1 MNYKNQQIFGF
12 SIVLTIAIIFMVIEF
27 IIFQNGSFTGTGM
40 VVALLSIL
48 LIVVGVGI
56 AFWTI
61 RRTTRQLKQV
71 TTVMEQIDFD
81 TSEPLPRLHVTASG
95 EIGNIATAFNKMSE
109 ALEAHTHQA
118 SEFNK
123 HIEES
128 NWIQTQLAHI
138 GNVYRNVNAIDDLA
152 DRLIHELTPAVESA
166 YGIFYFCEEE
176 NGIELLKRKA
186 SYATYSD
193 VPDLVHAF
201 KFGEG
206 IIGQTA
212 LEKQTHIMKAPSDH
226 PIRIQTGATVI
237 PIQEIMIVPIL
248 FENRTVVVIEL
259 GTIHGF
265 SQRQQQLVERI
276 ANTFG
281 VVVNNIDNRMQ
292 VDRLLRESQTLTEE
306 LQSQQEELQVQ
317 QEELQATNEQLRE
330 RNHYAE
336 IKTEELQITQKELQ
350 LYSEE
355 LSRSSRYK
363 SEFLANMSHEL
374 RTPLNSILILSQLI
388 SEKEKQHEEDD
399 VPHFGEV
406 INRSGQDLLTLIDD
420 ILDLSKVEA
429 GMVEVQRDSV
439 AVYDLPEVM
448 GYSFDKIAEQK
459 GIEFH
464 SHIDENVP
472 DVFYTDEKR
481 LQQIMKNLLSNAFKF
496 TSKGS
501 VTINISLADES
512 IVAKGYSIPEQMDY
526 MLAISVT
533 DTGIG
538 IKEDKQSLIFEAFQQ
553 EDGTTERQYGG
564 TGLGLSICREFSK
577 LLGGYVTVQS
587 ELGKGSTFTLY
598 LPSLAINEEGQPV
611 TKPVSPTWMDKEE
624 QEDSLARLQGKSVL
638 VVDDD
643 LRNIFALEGVLKL
656 KGMHVRSA
664 QNGEEAI
671 ALLHAE
677 STDIVLMD
685 MMMPIMD
692 GYEAMRWIRLEE
704 KWKDLPIIAL
714 TAKAMK
720 DDRELCIE
728 AGASDYISKPMNVEQ
743 LLSVILVWLSDWEQP
758 DQVSSPEQE
767 QTQEQNK

>member
-1 MNYKNQQIFGF
+1 MNYKNQQFFGF
-12 SIVLTIAIIFMVIEF
+12 SIVLIIAIMFMVIEF
-27 IIFQNGSFTGTGM
+27 IILQNGTFNTTGM
-40 VVALLSIL
+40 VVALLSLIL
-48 LIVVGVGI
+48 VIIGIGI

-61 RRTTRQLKQV
+61 KKTTLQLKQV
-71 TTVMEQIDFD
+71 TTVIEQMDFD
-81 TSEPLPRLHVTASG
+81 TSEPLPRLHVKDSG

-109 ALEAHTHQA
+109 ALEVHTHQS

-128 NWIQTQLAHI
+128 NWIQTQLAHM
-138 GNVYRNVNAIDDLA
+138 GNVYRNVNVIQDLA
-152 DRLIHELTPAVESA
+152 DRFIRELTPVVGSA
-166 YGIFYFCEEE
+166 YGIFYFSEEQ
-176 NGIELLKRKA
+176 NGIEILKKTA
-186 SYATYSD
+186 SYAAYSD
-193 VPDLVHAF
+193 MPELFTEF
-201 KFGEG
+201 KIGEG

-212 LEKQTHIMKAPSDH
+212 FEKKTHIMQAPADH
-226 PIRIQTGATVI
+226 PIRIQTGATSI
-237 PIQEIMIVPIL
+237 SIQEIMIVPIL

-265 SQRQQQLVERI
+265 SQRQQQLIERI
-276 ANTFG
+276 ATTLG

-388 SEKEKQHEEDD
+388 SEKDKQYEEDD
-399 VPHFGEV
+399 TPHFGEV

-439 AVYDLPEVM
+439 AVYELPEVM

-459 GIEFH
+459 GIEFY
-464 SHIDENVP
+464 SHIDEDVP

-501 VTINISLADES
+501 VKINIALADAS
-512 IVAKGYSIPEQMDY
+512 IIAKGYSVPDQMDY

-538 IKEDKQSLIFEAFQQ
+538 IKEDKQNLIFEAFQQ

-598 LPSLAINEEGQPV
+598 LPSLIMDDEGQPV
-611 TKPVSPTWMDKEE
+611 TKPLPPTWMDKEE
-624 QEDSLARLQGKSVL
+624 QEDSLARLQGKKVL

-643 LRNIFALEGVLKL
+643 LRNIFALEGVLKT

-671 ALLHAE
+671 ALLNAE
-677 STDIVLMD
+677 PTDIVLMD

-692 GYEAMRWIRLEE
+692 GYEAMRWIRMEE

-743 LLSVILVWLSDWEQP
+743 LLSVILVWLSDWEH
-758 DQVSSPEQE
+758 PERPPVQIQE
-767 QTQEQNK
+767 K

>member
-12 SIVLTIAIIFMVIEF
+12 SIVLTLAIIFMVTEF
-27 IIFQNGSFTGTGM
+27 IIFKNGSFTGIGM

-61 RRTTRQLKQV
+61 KRTTNQLKQV
-71 TTVMEQIDFD
+71 TTVMEQINFD
-81 TSEPLPRLHVTASG
+81 TSESLPRLHVTSSG
-95 EIGNIATAFNKMSE
+95 EVGNIATAFNKMSE
-109 ALEAHTHQA
+109 ALEVHTHQA

-138 GNVYRNVNAIDDLA
+138 ANVYRNVNAIDELA
-152 DRLIHELTPAVESA
+152 ERFIHELTPVVGSA
-166 YGIFYFCEEE
+166 YGIFYFCEEH
-176 NGIELLKRKA
+176 NGIEMLKRKA

-193 VPDLVHAF
+193 NPDLLHAF

-212 LEKQTHIMKAPSDH
+212 LEKKTHIIKAPSDY

-259 GTIHGF
+259 GTIDEF

-330 RNHYAE
+330 RNHYSE
-336 IKTEELQITQKELQ
+336 IKTEELQIAQKELQ

-355 LSRSSRYK
+355 LSRSSQYK

-388 SEKEKQHEEDD
+388 SEKDKTHEEDD
-399 VPHFGEV
+399 TPHFGEV
-406 INRSGQDLLTLIDD
+406 IHHSGQDLLNLIDD

-439 AVYDLPEVM
+439 SVYDLPEVM

-459 GIEFH
+459 GIAF
-464 SHIDENVP
+464 SSNIDENVP

-501 VTINISLADES
+501 VMINIALADES
-512 IVAKGYSIPEQMDY
+512 MVAKGYNVPEQMDY

-538 IKEDKQSLIFEAFQQ
+538 IKEDKQNLIFEAFQQ

-611 TKPVSPTWMDKEE
+611 TKPLPLTWMDQEE
-624 QEDSLARLQGKSVL
+624 QQDSLARLQGKSVL

-643 LRNIFALEGVLKL
+643 LRNIFALEGVLKG

-671 ALLHAE
+671 ALLNAE
-677 STDIVLMD
+677 SADIVLMD

-692 GYEAMRWIRLEE
+692 GYEAMRWIRMEE
-704 KWKDLPIIAL
+704 KWKNLPIIAL

-743 LLSVILVWLSDWEQP
+743 LLSVILVWLSDWEHP
-758 DQVSSPEQE
+758 
-767 QTQEQNK
+767 QTLYNQKQQQ

>member
-12 SIVLTIAIIFMVIEF
+12 SIVLTIAIIFMITEF
-27 IIFQNGSFTGTGM
+27 IIFQNKPFIGTGM
-40 VVALLSIL
+40 IVALLSIL
-48 LIVVGVGI
+48 LIVIGVGI

-61 RRTTRQLKQV
+61 KGTTHQLKQV
-71 TTVMEQIDFD
+71 TTVLKQINFD
-81 TSEPLPRLHVTASG
+81 TSEPLPRLHVTAGG
-95 EIGNIATAFNKMSE
+95 EVGNIAIAFNKMSK
-109 ALEAHTHQA
+109 ALEVHTHQA

-138 GNVYRNVNAIDDLA
+138 GNVYRNVNTMDDLA
-152 DRLIHELTPAVESA
+152 DRFIHELTPVAGA
-166 YGIFYFCEEE
+166 TYGIFYFCEKE
-176 NGIELLKRKA
+176 NKDDILKKKA
-186 SYATYSD
+186 SYATYND
-193 VPDLVHAF
+193 MPDLLQEF
-201 KFGEG
+201 KLGEG

-212 LEKQTHIMKAPSDH
+212 LEKKTHMIKAPLDH
-226 PIRIQTGATVI
+226 PIRIQTGATFI
-237 PIQEIMIVPIL
+237 PIQEIITVPIL
-248 FENRTVVVIEL
+248 FKNRTVVVIEL
-259 GTIHGF
+259 GTIHSF
-265 SQRQQQLVERI
+265 SQIQQQLVERI

-355 LSRSSRYK
+355 LSRSSQYK

-399 VPHFGEV
+399 TPHFGDV
-406 INRSGQDLLTLIDD
+406 IHRSGQDLLTLIDD

-429 GMVEVQRDSV
+429 GMVELQRDSV

-459 GIEFH
+459 GIEF
-464 SHIDENVP
+464 SSTIDENVP

-512 IVAKGYSIPEQMDY
+512 IAAKGYSVPEQMDY

>member
-1 MNYKNQQIFGF
+1 MNYKKQQILGF
-12 SIVLTIAIIFMVIEF
+12 SIVLTVAILFMVIEF
-27 IIFQNGSFTGTGM
+27 MIFRNSSSTGM
-40 VVALLSIL
+40 VLTVVLLAVILIVIGITIALL
-48 LIVVGVGI
+48 
-56 AFWTI
+56 TI
-61 RRTTRQLKQV
+61 RRTTDQLKQV
-71 TTVMEQIDFD
+71 TTVIQQIDFD
-81 TSEPLPRLHVTASG
+81 SSEPLPRLDIKAND
-95 EIGNIATAFNKMSE
+95 EIGNLATAFNKMSDT
-109 ALEAHTHQA
+109 LQSHTQKA
-118 SEFNK
+118 NEFNT

-128 NWIQTQLAHI
+128 NWIQTHLAHI
-138 GNVYRNVNAIDDLA
+138 GNVYRNVNAIDELA
-152 DRLIHELTPAVESA
+152 ERFMSELAPVVDAA
-166 YGIFYFCEEE
+166 YGIFYFCEEQQE
-176 NGIELLKRKA
+176 TNVLKKQA
-186 SYATYSD
+186 SYAMYSD
-193 VPDLVHAF
+193 MNETLAEF
-201 KFGEG
+201 KMGEG
-206 IIGQTA
+206 IVGQTA
-212 LEKQTHIMKAPSDH
+212 LEKKTRIIQAPADY
-226 PIRIQTGATVI
+226 PIRIQTGATSI
-237 PIQEIMIVPIL
+237 ALQEIMIIPIL
-248 FENRTVVVIEL
+248 FENRTVVVLEL
-259 GTIHGF
+259 GTIHHF
-265 SQRQQQLVERI
+265 SQTHQQLIERI
-276 ANTFG
+276 ASTFG

-306 LQSQQEELQVQ
+306 LQAQQEELQVQ

-355 LSRSSRYK
+355 LSRSSQYK

-388 SEKEKQHEEDD
+388 SEKEKSHEDD
-399 VPHFGEV
+399 DTPHFGEV
-406 INRSGQDLLTLIDD
+406 IHRSGQDLLTLIDD

-448 GYSFDKIAEQK
+448 GYSFDKIAEKK
-459 GIEFH
+459 GIEFQ
-464 SHIDENVP
+464 SLIDENVP

-481 LQQIMKNLLSNAFKF
+481 LQQILKNLLSNAFKF

-501 VTINISLADES
+501 VTIHIALADTS
-512 IVAKGYSIPEQMDY
+512 IAAKGYSVPEQMDY

-538 IKEDKQSLIFEAFQQ
+538 IKEDKQNLIFEAFQQ
-553 EDGTTERQYGG
+553 EDGTTDRQYGG

-598 LPSLAINEEGQPV
+598 LPSLMLNAEGQPV
-611 TKPVSPTWMDKEE
+611 TKPLPPTWMDQEE
-624 QEDSLARLQGKSVL
+624 QQDSLARLQGKNVL

-643 LRNIFALEGVLKL
+643 LRNIFALEGVLKG

-671 ALLHAE
+671 ALLNAE
-677 STDIVLMD
+677 PADIVLMD

-692 GYEAMRWIRLEE
+692 GYEAMRWIRLED

-743 LLSVILVWLSDWEQP
+743 LLSVILVWLTDSKLSDNTIVQ
-758 DQVSSPEQE
+758 S
-767 QTQEQNK
+767 

>member
-12 SIVLTIAIIFMVIEF
+12 SIVLTLAIIFMVTEF
-27 IIFQNGSFTGTGM
+27 IIFKNGSFTGIGM

-61 RRTTRQLKQV
+61 KRTTNQLKQV
-71 TTVMEQIDFD
+71 TTVMEQINFD
-81 TSEPLPRLHVTASG
+81 TSESLPRLHVTSSG
-95 EIGNIATAFNKMSE
+95 EVGNIATAFNKMSE
-109 ALEAHTHQA
+109 ALEVHTHQA

-138 GNVYRNVNAIDDLA
+138 ANVYRNVNAIDELA
-152 DRLIHELTPAVESA
+152 ERFIHELTPIVGSA
-166 YGIFYFCEEE
+166 YGIFYFCEEH
-176 NGIELLKRKA
+176 NGIEMLKRKA

-193 VPDLVHAF
+193 NPDLLHAF

-212 LEKQTHIMKAPSDH
+212 LEKKTHIIKAPSDY

-259 GTIHGF
+259 GTIDEF

-355 LSRSSRYK
+355 LSRSSQYK

-388 SEKEKQHEEDD
+388 SEKDKTHEEDD
-399 VPHFGEV
+399 TPHFGEV
-406 INRSGQDLLTLIDD
+406 IHHSGQDLLNLIDD

-459 GIEFH
+459 GIAF
-464 SHIDENVP
+464 SSNIDENVP

-501 VTINISLADES
+501 VMINIALADES
-512 IVAKGYSIPEQMDY
+512 MVAKGYNVPEQMDY

-538 IKEDKQSLIFEAFQQ
+538 IKEDKQNLIFEAFQQ

-611 TKPVSPTWMDKEE
+611 TKPLPLTWMDQEE
-624 QEDSLARLQGKSVL
+624 QQDSLARLQGKSVL

-643 LRNIFALEGVLKL
+643 LRNIFALEGVLKG

-671 ALLHAE
+671 ALLNAE
-677 STDIVLMD
+677 SADIVLMD

-692 GYEAMRWIRLEE
+692 GYEAMRWIRMEE
-704 KWKDLPIIAL
+704 KWKNLPIIAL

-743 LLSVILVWLSDWEQP
+743 LLSVILVWLSDWEYP
-758 DQVSSPEQE
+758 
-767 QTQEQNK
+767 QTLYNQKQQQ